1 MDNGF
6 MNRVGKHHVNMAGF
20 LEVIQKEQSMS
31 EIVMNQLKSG
41 RADVIPKKRRKYAQ
55 YDKRLKN
62 IVELHDR
69 DDVIE
74 YLCNVSNI
82 VVI

>member
-1 MDNGF
+1 
-6 MNRVGKHHVNMAGF
+6 MNRVGKHHVIMAGF

-41 RADVIPKKRRKYAQ
+41 RADVVPKKRRKYAQ
-55 YDKRLKN
+55 YDARLKN
-62 IVELHDR
+62 IVELYDR
-69 DDVIE
+69 DNVIK

>member
-1 MDNGF
+1 M
-6 MNRVGKHHVNMAGF
+6 
-20 LEVIQKEQSMS
+20 I
-31 EIVMNQLKSG
+31 SG

-55 YDKRLKN
+55 HDERLKS
-62 IVELHDR
+62 IVKLYDR
-69 DDVIE
+69 DDVIK